1 MENKLYGFSRKLTN
15 CLNKHQFV
23 LVLVLSLFHVGLSY
37 IHNLGSGRADP
48 LRFPIAFSTAFPS
61 NLFYLQLNFK

>member
-37 IHNLGSGRADP
+37 IHNLDSGRADP
-48 LRFPIAFSTAFPS
+48 SLSIQLSRQISSIST
-61 NLFYLQLNFK
+61 